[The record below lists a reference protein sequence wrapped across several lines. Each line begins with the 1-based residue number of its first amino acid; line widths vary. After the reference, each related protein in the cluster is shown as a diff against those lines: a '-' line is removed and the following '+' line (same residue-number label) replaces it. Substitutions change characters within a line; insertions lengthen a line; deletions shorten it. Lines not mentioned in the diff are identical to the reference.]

1 MIPRRC
7 KPLVTTF
14 AALTAVT
21 AASALA
27 QPAGPAPLPTLA
39 DIEAM
44 YAAGEHRLTLQQIS
58 RILQGSPP
66 AVRAQLFFI
75 RAQALLQLEDP
86 ATARQALDM
95 VEREAARSPE
105 DPAIRSIAAR
115 ARADRI
121 LIGLSRAG
129 SVTLPGR
136 DPVPLADTAARAEL
150 YRLLFEERLAA
161 LQPDLPQI
169 NSASD
174 LPTLSA
180 FLPRVFDVHSLEIAA
195 TGNDARTGEIYAAL
209 GTRARTLID
218 RELQLLGTRIAA
230 IRDNASR
237 TETFAGAA
245 VTGTWWASTPIRR
258 GLHSNDRQALRQIL
272 SDLTRILDVC
282 EQARSY
288 AISLGRTP
296 QGWDD
301 LITRTRVLGEQAQ
314 GVLDGE

>member
-1 MIPRRC
+1 MIPLRRRR
-7 KPLVTTF
+7 LVTT
-14 AALTAVT
+14 AALTALT
-21 AASALA
+21 AASAFA
-27 QPAGPAPLPTLA
+27 QPAGPAPVPTLA

-44 YAAGEHRLTLQQIS
+44 YAAGEHRLALQQIS

-95 VEREAARSPE
+95 VEREATRSPE

-150 YRLLFEERLAA
+150 YSLLFEERLAA

-169 NSASD
+169 NSAND
-174 LPTLSA
+174 LPTISG
-180 FLPRVFDVHSLEIAA
+180 FLPRVFDIHSLEIAA
-195 TGNDARTGEIYAAL
+195 TGDDARTGKICAAL

-218 RELQLLGTRIAA
+218 RELQLLGTRILS
-230 IRDNASR
+230 IRDTASR
-237 TETFAGAA
+237 TETFAGAT

-258 GLHSNDRQALRQIL
+258 GLHSTDRQALRQI
-272 SDLTRILDVC
+272 
-282 EQARSY
+282 
-288 AISLGRTP
+288 
-296 QGWDD
+296 
-301 LITRTRVLGEQAQ
+301 
-314 GVLDGE
+314 